1 MTVPEVL
8 VIVNTDP
15 GSPVPLMVGVLSL
28 VIRPFVGLAI
38 VGAVG
43 AVVSI
48 WIGSVRTGETFPV
61 ASVDVAVREFSP
73 SGRGD
78 DGVNDQL
85 PDPSAVTV
93 PRVTPEAFFIS
104 TVLFASAVPVMVGVE
119 SLVR

>member
-1 MTVPEVL
+1 MTVPEAL
-8 VIVNTDP
+8 VMVNTDP

-28 VIRPFVGLAI
+28 VMRPFVGLAI

-61 ASVDVAVREFSP
+61 ASVDVAMREFSP
-73 SGRGD
+73 SGSRVV
-78 DGVNDQL
+78 GVNDQL